1 MKLWFWK
8 GKMHTP
14 SSPNH
19 PGKDW
24 YEELCALAA
33 IGELSSS
40 EFEELQRH
48 LAECGD
54 CRQIY
59 ADFRRMSG
67 GDLGL
72 IAALKQSERG
82 GDEAGALVD
91 EAAVLDR
98 LLDRATRERAHRPT
112 ESVRRESERQRM
124 RARFAS
130 ERFARLMIWLRRP
143 ALSYGS
149 LALIL
154 CAAAALGA
162 YRLREAQLRPT
173 LHWLNNEVSE
183 WKNRANAIA
192 AQEKSASQSLQQAEN
207 ERERLRKSLTDAEA
221 KYAALE
227 AQQRS
232 LEAELASQRAQV
244 DQKGQELEAARS
256 TAEDRNKEI
265 AQLETRVQNAAQQT
279 EEQRRI
285 AENLQSKLQWAQQ
298 QAQQQAANTPE
309 GQGFGDTEAKELFGA
324 RDLHIVDVYDVDIKG
339 HTRRSYGR
347 VYYVEKKLL
356 IFYAFDLQDKKHNRA
371 AAGFQ
376 AWGYRQPSD
385 AQPESLGL
393 FGVDDASA
401 NRWVLKVN
409 NPRVLERIDA
419 VFVTL
424 EPPNGSPSPRGRRLL
439 YANLAGP
446 ANHP

>member
-1 MKLWFWK
+1 
-8 GKMHTP
+8 MHST

-19 PGKDW
+19 PGKEW

-40 EFEELQRH
+40 EFDELRKH

-54 CRQIY
+54 CRQVY
-59 ADFRRMSG
+59 ADFRRVSG
-67 GDLGL
+67 RDLGL
-72 IAALKQSERG
+72 VAAVKESDRT

-91 EAAVLDR
+91 ESAVLGR
-98 LLDRATRERAHRPT
+98 LLDRATRERAHRST
-112 ESVRRESERQRM
+112 ESVPPGPELERRRTRERL
-124 RARFAS
+124 
-130 ERFARLMIWLRRP
+130 ARLTIWLRRP

-149 LALIL
+149 LGLIL
-154 CAAAALGA
+154 CAVAALGA
-162 YRLREAQLRPT
+162 YRLREAQLTPT
-173 LHWLNNEVSE
+173 LNGLTNAVSE
-183 WKNRANAIA
+183 WKSRANAIA
-192 AQEKSASQSLQQAEN
+192 AQEKSASESLNQAESA
-207 ERERLRKSLTDAEA
+207 RERLRKALADAEA
-221 KYAALE
+221 KYSALE

-232 LEAELASQRAQV
+232 LEAELATARAQV
-244 DQKGQELEAARS
+244 EQKGQELEAERNAAEAR
-256 TAEDRNKEI
+256 NNEI
-265 AQLETRVQNAAQQT
+265 AQLESRVQNAVQRT

-298 QAQQQAANTPE
+298 QAANTPE
-309 GQGFGDTEAKELFGA
+309 SRGFGDAEAKELFGA
-324 RDLHIVDVYDVDIKG
+324 RDLHIVDVYDVDTKG
-339 HTRRSYGR
+339 NTRRSYGR
-347 VYYVEKKLL
+347 VYYAEKKLL

-385 AQPESLGL
+385 GKPESLGL
-393 FGVDDASA
+393 FDVDDASA

>member
-1 MKLWFWK
+1 
-8 GKMHTP
+8 MHSA

-19 PGKDW
+19 PGKEW
-24 YEELCALAA
+24 YEELCAIAA

-40 EFEELQRH
+40 EFDELHKH

-59 ADFRRMSG
+59 ADFRRVSA

-72 IAALKQSERG
+72 VAVLKQSDRTA
-82 GDEAGALVD
+82 DEAGALVD
-91 EAAVLDR
+91 ESAVLGR
-98 LLDRATRERAHRPT
+98 LLDRATRERVHQT
-112 ESVRRESERQRM
+112 SESLAPRIELERK
-124 RARFAS
+124 RAR
-130 ERFARLMIWLRRP
+130 EGFARFRIWLRRS

-149 LALIL
+149 LGLIL
-154 CAAAALGA
+154 CAVAAMGA
-162 YRLREAQLRPT
+162 YRLREAQLTPT
-173 LHWLNNEVSE
+173 LNGLTKAVSE
-183 WKNRANAIA
+183 WKNRASSIT
-192 AQEKSASQSLQQAEN
+192 AQEKSTSQLLQQAEA
-207 ERERLRKSLTDAEA
+207 EREQLRKSLADAQA
-221 KYAALE
+221 KYAVSE

-232 LEAELASQRAQV
+232 LETELSSQRAQL
-244 DQKGQELEAARS
+244 DEKRQELEAARS
-256 TAEDRNKEI
+256 TTEDKNKEI
-265 AQLETRVQNAAQQT
+265 AQLETRVQNAVQRT

-285 AENLQSKLQWAQQ
+285 AENLQTKLQWAQRQ
-298 QAQQQAANTPE
+298 VQQQAANSPE
-309 GQGFGDTEAKELFGA
+309 SQGFGDAEAKELFGA
-324 RDLHIVDVYDVDIKG
+324 RDLHIVDVYDVDVKG
-339 HTRRSYGR
+339 NTRRSYGR

-385 AQPESLGL
+385 GRPESLGL
-393 FGVDDASA
+393 FDVDDASA

>member
-1 MKLWFWK
+1 
-8 GKMHTP
+8 MHSA

-19 PGKDW
+19 PGKEW

-40 EFEELQRH
+40 EFDELRKH
-48 LAECGD
+48 LAD
-54 CRQIY
+54 CTDCQQVY
-59 ADFRRMSG
+59 ADFRRVSAG
-67 GDLGL
+67 ELGL
-72 IAALKQSERG
+72 VAALKQSDRTP
-82 GDEAGALVD
+82 DEAGVLVD
-91 EAAVLDR
+91 ESAVLGR
-98 LLDRATRERAHRPT
+98 LLDRATRERVHLPT
-112 ESVRRESERQRM
+112 ENAARQAELERQR
-124 RARFAS
+124 AR
-130 ERFARLMIWLRRP
+130 ERFARFRIWLRRP

-149 LALIL
+149 LGLIL
-154 CAAAALGA
+154 CAIAALGA
-162 YRLREAQLRPT
+162 YRLREAQLTPT
-173 LHWLNNEVSE
+173 LHGLKDAVSE

-192 AQEKSASQSLQQAEN
+192 AQEKSASQSLQTAET
-207 ERERLRKSLTDAEA
+207 ERERLRKALADAED
-221 KYAALE
+221 KYAALQ
-227 AQQRS
+227 AQQGS
-232 LEAELASQRAQV
+232 LQAELASERAQL
-244 DQKGQELEAARS
+244 DQKGQELETARS
-256 TAEDRNKEI
+256 TTEDKNRQIAE
-265 AQLETRVQNAAQQT
+265 LESRVQNAVERT

-285 AENLQSKLQWAQQ
+285 AENLQSKLQLAQLQ
-298 QAQQQAANTPE
+298 VQQQAATTPE
-309 GQGFGDTEAKELFGA
+309 AQGFGDAEAKELFGA

-339 HTRRSYGR
+339 NTRRSYGR

-385 AQPESLGL
+385 GKPESLGL
-393 FGVDDASA
+393 FDVDDVSA

-419 VFVTL
+419 VFVTV
-424 EPPNGSPSPRGRRLL
+424 EAPNGSPSPRGRRVL

>member
-1 MKLWFWK
+1 
-8 GKMHTP
+8 MHSA

-19 PGKDW
+19 PGKEW

-40 EFEELQRH
+40 EFDELRKH
-48 LAECGD
+48 LADCAD
-54 CRQIY
+54 CRQVY
-59 ADFRRMSG
+59 ADFRRLSAG
-67 GDLGL
+67 ELGL
-72 IAALKQSERG
+72 VAALKQSDRTP
-82 GDEAGALVD
+82 DEAGALVD
-91 EAAVLDR
+91 ESAVLGR
-98 LLDRATRERAHRPT
+98 LLDRATRERVHPPT
-112 ESVRRESERQRM
+112 ENVFREAELERQR
-124 RARFAS
+124 AR
-130 ERFARLMIWLRRP
+130 ERFARFKIWLRRP

-149 LALIL
+149 LGLIL
-154 CAAAALGA
+154 CAIAALGA
-162 YRLREAQLRPT
+162 YRLREAQVSPT
-173 LHWLNNEVSE
+173 LHGLTDEVSQ
-183 WKNRANAIA
+183 WKNRANTIA
-192 AQEKSASQSLQQAEN
+192 AAEKSTSESLQTAES
-207 ERERLRKSLTDAEA
+207 ERERLRKSLADAED
-221 KYAALE
+221 KYAALQ

-232 LEAELASQRAQV
+232 LQAELANVRAQL
-244 DQKGQELEAARS
+244 DQKGQELETARS
-256 TAEDRNKEI
+256 TTEDKNRQI
-265 AQLETRVQNAAQQT
+265 AQLESRVQNAVERT

-285 AENLQSKLQWAQQ
+285 AENLQGKLQLAQL
-298 QAQQQAANTPE
+298 QAQQQAATTPE
-309 GQGFGDTEAKELFGA
+309 AQGFGDAEAKELFGA

-339 HTRRSYGR
+339 NTRRSYGR
-347 VYYVEKKLL
+347 VYYVQKKLL

-385 AQPESLGL
+385 GQPESLGL
-393 FGVDDASA
+393 FDVDDASA

-424 EPPNGSPSPRGRRLL
+424 EPPKGSPSPRGRRVL

>member
-1 MKLWFWK
+1 MNLWFWK
-8 GKMHTP
+8 GKMHTA
-14 SSPNH
+14 SNPNH

-40 EFEELQRH
+40 EFDELRKH
-48 LAECGD
+48 LAECDG

-59 ADFRRMSG
+59 YDFRRVSG

-72 IAALKQSERG
+72 VAALRQSERDG
-82 GDEAGALVD
+82 EEAGALVD

-98 LLDRATRERAHRPT
+98 LLDRATRERANRGSQSTPET
-112 ESVRRESERQRM
+112 PESERQRV
-124 RARFAS
+124 RGRFAS
-130 ERFARLMIWLRRP
+130 WMHWLRRP

-149 LALIL
+149 LGLVL
-154 CAAAALGA
+154 CAAVALGA
-162 YRLREAQLRPT
+162 YRLREAQLTPT
-173 LHWLNNEVSE
+173 LHGLNKEVSE
-183 WKNRANAIA
+183 WKNRANASA
-192 AQEKSASQSLQQAEN
+192 VQEKSASQSLQQTVS
-207 ERERLRKSLTDAEA
+207 ERERLRKSLADAEA
-221 KYAALE
+221 KYVALE
-227 AQQRS
+227 ARQRS
-232 LEAELASQRAQV
+232 LEAELAGEHAQL
-244 DQKGQELEAARS
+244 DQKGQELEATRETS
-256 TAEDRNKEI
+256 EQKNKEV
-265 AQLETRVQNAAQQT
+265 AQLETRVQNAVQRT

-285 AENLQSKLQWAQQ
+285 AENLQSKLQLV
-298 QAQQQAANTPE
+298 QQQAANAPE
-309 GQGFGDTEAKELFGA
+309 SQDFGDAEAKNLFGA
-324 RDLHIVDVYDVDIKG
+324 RDLHIVDVYDVDTEG
-339 HTRRSYGR
+339 HTRRTYGR

-385 AQPESLGL
+385 GKPESLGL
-393 FGVDDASA
+393 FDLDDAAA

-446 ANHP
+446 PNHP

>member
-1 MKLWFWK
+1 M
-8 GKMHTP
+8 P
-14 SSPNH
+14 SASSPNH
-19 PGKDW
+19 PGKEW

-40 EFEELQRH
+40 EFDELRKH
-48 LAECGD
+48 LGECEA
-54 CRQIY
+54 CRKVY
-59 ADFRRMSG
+59 ADFRRVSA

-72 IAALKQSERG
+72 VAALKQSDRTADEG
-82 GDEAGALVD
+82 GVLVD
-91 EAAVLDR
+91 ESAVLGR
-98 LLDRATRERAHRPT
+98 LLDRATRERAPRAT
-112 ESVRRESERQRM
+112 ESAPLGTEIERQR
-124 RARFAS
+124 RRQRFA
-130 ERFARLMIWLRRP
+130 ALMIWLRRP

-149 LALIL
+149 LGLIL
-154 CAAAALGA
+154 CAVAAVGA
-162 YRLREAQLRPT
+162 YRLREAQLTPT
-173 LHWLNNEVSE
+173 LHGLNNQVSE

-192 AQEKSASQSLQQAEN
+192 AEEKSASQSLQQAQK
-207 ERERLRKSLTDAEA
+207 ERELLRKSLMDAQT
-221 KYAALE
+221 KSAALE

-232 LEAELASQRAQV
+232 LETELASDRAQLN
-244 DQKGQELEAARS
+244 QKAQDLEAARS

-265 AQLETRVQNAAQQT
+265 AQLETRVQNAVQRT

-285 AENLQSKLQWAQQ
+285 TETLQSKLQSAQQ
-298 QAQQQAANTPE
+298 EVQQQAASTPE
-309 GQGFGDTEAKELFGA
+309 AQGFGDAEAKELFGA

-339 HTRRSYGR
+339 NTRRSYGR
-347 VYYVEKKLL
+347 VYYVQKKLL

-385 AQPESLGL
+385 GQPESLGL
-393 FGVDDASA
+393 FDVDDASA

-424 EPPNGSPSPRGRRLL
+424 EPPKGSPSPRGRRLL

>member
-1 MKLWFWK
+1 M
-8 GKMHTP
+8 P
-14 SSPNH
+14 IASSPNH

-40 EFEELQRH
+40 EFEELQKH
-48 LAECGD
+48 LAECED

-59 ADFRRMSG
+59 TDFRRVTA
-67 GDLGL
+67 GDLGTV
-72 IAALKQSERG
+72 AALKHSEPSA
-82 GDEAGALVD
+82 DEAGALVD
-91 EAAVLDR
+91 ESAVLGR
-98 LLDRATRERAHRPT
+98 LLDRATRERVHRSSDS
-112 ESVRRESERQRM
+112 ESRQPELERQR
-124 RARFAS
+124 AR
-130 ERFARLMIWLRRP
+130 ERFAALMIWLRRP
-143 ALSYGS
+143 VLSYGS
-149 LALIL
+149 LGLIL
-154 CAAAALGA
+154 CAVAAVGA
-162 YRLREAQLRPT
+162 YRLREAQLTPT
-173 LHWLNNEVSE
+173 LHGLNNQVSE

-192 AQEKSASQSLQQAEN
+192 AQEKSASQALRLAET
-207 ERERLRKSLTDAEA
+207 EHERLRKSLTDAEA

-227 AQQRS
+227 TQQRS
-232 LEAELASQRAQV
+232 LEAELSSARAQL

-256 TAEDRNKEI
+256 TVEGRNAEI
-265 AQLETRVQNAAQQT
+265 AQLETRVQNAVQRT
-279 EEQRRI
+279 DEQRRI
-285 AENLQSKLQWAQQ
+285 AENLQTKLLSAQQ
-298 QAQQQAANTPE
+298 QVQQQATNPE
-309 GQGFGDTEAKELFGA
+309 SQGFGDAEAKELFGA

-339 HTRRSYGR
+339 NTRRSYGR
-347 VYYVEKKLL
+347 VYYVQKKLL

-385 AQPESLGL
+385 GQPESLGL
-393 FGVDDASA
+393 FDVDDASA

-424 EPPNGSPSPRGRRLL
+424 EPPKGSPSPRGRRVL